1 MTNNINNITYIS
13 NISDNNIFHIFYHI
27 IKYYSEDYINVFIL
41 SSNINIENKCQ
52 KWRLFVMN
60 KIYGNVQYISSNNI
74 NNKMINIPYDHINFI
89 KYQKSDLLIKIIKN
103 LIPTN
108 SGKYIL
114 INQRKLNNRYL
125 YDYETKQGLDKIL
138 KENEFKIPVKTC
150 CFDSVSIEEQYNIC
164 SGAKIFISM
173 HGAACTNLI
182 FTPLD
187 VIFIEINFRT
197 SWYCDPV
204 CDDHFNC
211 KIGINDKCNGKL
223 LHPNYH
229 KADYH
234 NLAYLLE
241 RKYFEINPISYGG
254 KFIDRNPI
262 SKENI
267 YVNSKEIIDI
277 INNTI

>member
-1 MTNNINNITYIS
+1 MSNNITYIS

-52 KWRLFVMN
+52 QWRLFVMK
-60 KIYGNVQYISSNNI
+60 KIYKNVQFISSNNV
-74 NNKMINIPYDHINFI
+74 NNRMINVPYDHMNFI

-103 LIPTN
+103 LIPPN

-114 INQRKLNNRYL
+114 LNQRKLNNRYL
-125 YDYETKQGLDKIL
+125 YDYETKEGLDKIL
-138 KENEFKIPVKTC
+138 RTTQFKIPIKTC
-150 CFDSVSIEEQYNIC
+150 CFDEMSIQEQYNIC
-164 SGAKIFISM
+164 SGAKVFISM

-182 FTPLD
+182 FTPQD

-197 SWYCDPV
+197 NWYCDPV

-223 LHPNYH
+223 LYPNYH

-234 NLAYLLE
+234 NLAYLLG
-241 RKYFEINPISYGG
+241 RTYFEINPISYGG

-267 YVNSKEIIDI
+267 YVNTKEIINI
-277 INNTI
+277 INTSI

>member
-1 MTNNINNITYIS
+1 MINNINYIS

-52 KWRLFVMN
+52 QWRLFVMK
-60 KIYGNVQYISSNNI
+60 KIYKNVQFISSNNV
-74 NNKMINIPYDHINFI
+74 NNRMINVPYDHMNFI

-103 LIPTN
+103 LIPPN
-108 SGKYIL
+108 LGKYIL
-114 INQRKLNNRYL
+114 LNQRKLNNRYV
-125 YDYETKQGLDKIL
+125 YDYETKEGLDKIL
-138 KENEFKIPVKTC
+138 RTTQFKIPIKTC
-150 CFDSVSIEEQYNIC
+150 CFDEMSIQEQYNIC
-164 SGAKIFISM
+164 SGAKVFISM

-182 FTPLD
+182 FTPQD

-197 SWYCDPV
+197 NWYCDPV

-223 LHPNYH
+223 LYPNYH

-234 NLAYLLE
+234 NLAYLLG
-241 RKYFEINPISYGG
+241 RTYFEINPISYGG

-267 YVNSKEIIDI
+267 YVNTKEIINI
-277 INNTI
+277 INTSI

>member
-1 MTNNINNITYIS
+1 MTNKITYIS

-52 KWRLFVMN
+52 QWRLFVMN
-60 KIYGNVQYISSNNI
+60 KIYGNVQYISTNNI
-74 NNKMINIPYDHINFI
+74 NNKMINIPYDHTNFI

-103 LIPTN
+103 LIPPN
-108 SGKYIL
+108 LGKYIL
-114 INQRKLNNRYL
+114 LNQRKLNNRYL
-125 YDYETKQGLDKIL
+125 YDYETKEGLDKIL
-138 KENEFKIPVKTC
+138 RTTQFKIPIKTC
-150 CFDSVSIEEQYNIC
+150 CFDEMSIQEQYNIC

-197 SWYCDPV
+197 NWYCDPV

-211 KIGINDKCNGKL
+211 KIGINDKCDGKL

-234 NLAYLLE
+234 NLAYLLG
-241 RKYFEINPISYGG
+241 RTYFEINPISYGG

-267 YVNSKEIIDI
+267 YVNTKEIIDI
-277 INNTI
+277 IYTSI

>member
-1 MTNNINNITYIS
+1 MTNNITYIS

-52 KWRLFVMN
+52 QWRLFVMK
-60 KIYGNVQYISSNNI
+60 KIYKNVQFISSNNV
-74 NNKMINIPYDHINFI
+74 NNRMINVPYDHINFI

-103 LIPTN
+103 LIPPN
-108 SGKYIL
+108 LGKYIL
-114 INQRKLNNRYL
+114 LNQRKLNNRYL
-125 YDYETKQGLDKIL
+125 YDYETKEGLDKIL
-138 KENEFKIPVKTC
+138 RTTQFKIPIKMC
-150 CFDSVSIEEQYNIC
+150 CFDEMSIEEQYNIC

-182 FTPLD
+182 FTPQD

-197 SWYCDPV
+197 NWYCDPV

-223 LHPNYH
+223 LYPNYH

-234 NLAYLLE
+234 NLAYLLG
-241 RKYFEINPISYGG
+241 RTYFEINPISYGG

-267 YVNSKEIIDI
+267 YVNTKEIINI
-277 INNTI
+277 INTSI

>member
-1 MTNNINNITYIS
+1 MINNINYIS

-52 KWRLFVMN
+52 QWRLFVMK
-60 KIYGNVQYISSNNI
+60 KIYKNVQFISSNNV
-74 NNKMINIPYDHINFI
+74 NNRMINVPYDHMNFI

-103 LIPTN
+103 LIPPN
-108 SGKYIL
+108 LGKYIL
-114 INQRKLNNRYL
+114 LNQRKLNNRYV
-125 YDYETKQGLDKIL
+125 YDYETKEGLDKIL
-138 KENEFKIPVKTC
+138 RATQFKIPIKTC
-150 CFDSVSIEEQYNIC
+150 CFDEMSIQEQYNIC
-164 SGAKIFISM
+164 SGAKVFISM

-182 FTPLD
+182 FTPQD

-197 SWYCDPV
+197 NWYCDPV

-223 LHPNYH
+223 LYPNYH

-234 NLAYLLE
+234 NLAYLLG
-241 RKYFEINPISYGG
+241 RTYFEINPISYGG

-267 YVNSKEIIDI
+267 YVNTKEIINI
-277 INNTI
+277 INTSI

>member
-1 MTNNINNITYIS
+1 MINNINYIS

-52 KWRLFVMN
+52 QWRLFVMK
-60 KIYGNVQYISSNNI
+60 KIYKNVQFISSNNV
-74 NNKMINIPYDHINFI
+74 NNRMINVPYDHMNFI

-103 LIPTN
+103 LIPPN
-108 SGKYIL
+108 LGKYIL
-114 INQRKLNNRYL
+114 LNQRKLNNRYV
-125 YDYETKQGLDKIL
+125 YDYETKEGLDKIL
-138 KENEFKIPVKTC
+138 RTTQFKIPIKTC
-150 CFDSVSIEEQYNIC
+150 CFDEMSIQEQYNIC
-164 SGAKIFISM
+164 SGAKVFISI

-197 SWYCDPV
+197 NWYCDPV

-223 LHPNYH
+223 LYPNYH

-234 NLAYLLE
+234 NLAYLLG
-241 RKYFEINPISYGG
+241 RTYFEINPISYGG

-267 YVNSKEIIDI
+267 YVNTKEIINI
-277 INNTI
+277 INTSI

>member
-1 MTNNINNITYIS
+1 MINNINYIS

-52 KWRLFVMN
+52 QWRLFVMK
-60 KIYGNVQYISSNNI
+60 KIYKNVQFISSNNV
-74 NNKMINIPYDHINFI
+74 NNRMINVPYDHMNFI

-103 LIPTN
+103 LIPPN
-108 SGKYIL
+108 LGKYIL
-114 INQRKLNNRYL
+114 LNQRKLNNRYV
-125 YDYETKQGLDKIL
+125 YDYETKEGLDKIL
-138 KENEFKIPVKTC
+138 RTTQFKIPIKTC
-150 CFDSVSIEEQYNIC
+150 CFDKMSIQEQYDIC
-164 SGAKIFISM
+164 SGAKVFISM

-182 FTPLD
+182 FTPQD

-197 SWYCDPV
+197 NWYCDPV

-223 LHPNYH
+223 LYPNYH

-234 NLAYLLE
+234 NLAYLLG
-241 RKYFEINPISYGG
+241 RTYFEINPISYGG

-267 YVNSKEIIDI
+267 YVNTKEIINI
-277 INNTI
+277 INTSI

>member
-1 MTNNINNITYIS
+1 MINNINYIS

-41 SSNINIENKCQ
+41 SSNIDIENKCQ
-52 KWRLFVMN
+52 QWRLFVMK
-60 KIYGNVQYISSNNI
+60 KIYKNVQFISSNNV
-74 NNKMINIPYDHINFI
+74 NNRMINVPYDHMNFI
-89 KYQKSDLLIKIIKN
+89 KYQKSDLLIKIIEN
-103 LIPTN
+103 LIPPN
-108 SGKYIL
+108 LGKYIL
-114 INQRKLNNRYL
+114 LNQRKLNNRYV
-125 YDYETKQGLDKIL
+125 YDYETKEGLDKIL
-138 KENEFKIPVKTC
+138 RTTQFKIPIKTC
-150 CFDSVSIEEQYNIC
+150 CFDEMSIQEQYNIC
-164 SGAKIFISM
+164 SGAKVFISM

-182 FTPLD
+182 FTPQD

-211 KIGINDKCNGKL
+211 KIGINDNCNGKL

>member
-1 MTNNINNITYIS
+1 MINNINYIS

-41 SSNINIENKCQ
+41 SSNIDIENKCQ
-52 KWRLFVMN
+52 QWRLFVMK
-60 KIYGNVQYISSNNI
+60 KIYGNVQYISTNNI

-89 KYQKSDLLIKIIKN
+89 KYQKSDLLIKIIEN
-103 LIPTN
+103 LIPSN

-150 CFDSVSIEEQYNIC
+150 CFDEMSIEEQYNIC

-187 VIFIEINFRT
+187 VVFIEINFRT

-211 KIGINDKCNGKL
+211 KIGINDNCNGKL

>member
-1 MTNNINNITYIS
+1 MTNNITYIS

-74 NNKMINIPYDHINFI
+74 NNKMINIPYDTINFI

-150 CFDSVSIEEQYNIC
+150 CFDSMSIEEQYNIC

>member
-1 MTNNINNITYIS
+1 M
-13 NISDNNIFHIFYHI
+13 
-27 IKYYSEDYINVFIL
+27 K
-41 SSNINIENKCQ
+41 
-52 KWRLFVMN
+52 
-60 KIYGNVQYISSNNI
+60 KIYKNVQFISSNNV
-74 NNKMINIPYDHINFI
+74 NNRMINVPYDHMNFI

-138 KENEFKIPVKTC
+138 RTTQFKIPIKTC
-150 CFDSVSIEEQYNIC
+150 CFDEMSIQEQYNIC
-164 SGAKIFISM
+164 SGAKVFISM

-182 FTPLD
+182 FTPQD

-197 SWYCDPV
+197 NWYCDPV

-223 LHPNYH
+223 LYPNYH

-234 NLAYLLE
+234 NLAYLLG
-241 RKYFEINPISYGG
+241 RTYFEINPISYGG

-267 YVNSKEIIDI
+267 YVNTKEIINI
-277 INNTI
+277 INTSI